1 MKNELKK
8 KIEECSDYKKY
19 GGMSVGEDVDVL
31 TPEEIEELRNET
43 EEENAKR

>member
-1 MKNELKK
+1 MRDELKK
-8 KIEECSDYKKY
+8 KIEENLDYKKY

-31 TPEEIEELRNET
+31 TIEEIEELENET

>member
-1 MKNELKK
+1 MKSELKK

-19 GGMSVGEDVDVL
+19 GGMSVDEDVL